1 MDEKTARSQR
11 PIQPDRQSF
20 SPRTH
25 PDRPPDSGNRFD
37 SRSERGDC
45 RYPERCNP
53 NRTRPPLDEDQQGL
67 ATRYLPLA
75 RSLAR
80 RMKHSFPDAVDEFQS
95 AAFLALVEAAQS
107 FDSSQGVG
115 FASFARHRIW
125 GALCDLRRE
134 IIRRFRPCGSKSELV
149 VMQLAMGFET
159 GGRLIGVEPDEP
171 VGSELETLETL
182 QDWIGQLPRLQA
194 QAFRYI
200 YLDGKTQQEAAAL
213 VGCSKSNLNRI
224 HSEGLRSLRQ
234 TYRFETAYARS
245 EPEDCA
251 SFSGSRERPRVILFR
266 EARAAAVDPRLE
278 ATDRDRSPE

>member
-25 PDRPPDSGNRFD
+25 PDRPPDSGNRID

-45 RYPERCNP
+45 RYSERCNP
-53 NRTRPPLDEDQQGL
+53 NRTRPPLDDDQQGL

-75 RSLAR
+75 HSLAR
-80 RMKHSFPDAVDEFQS
+80 RMKDSFPDAVDEFQS

-107 FDSSQGVG
+107 FDSSRRVG

-134 IIRRFRPCGSKSELV
+134 IIKRVQRGGGEAELV
-149 VMQLAMGFET
+149 LMKLATGYET

-171 VGSELETLETL
+171 VGSELEALETL
-182 QDWIGQLPRLQA
+182 QNWIGQLPRLQA
-194 QAFRYI
+194 QAFRHI
-200 YLDGKTQQEAAAL
+200 YLDGKTQKEAAAL
-213 VGCSKSNLNRI
+213 VGCSKSYLNRM
-224 HSEGLRSLRQ
+224 HSEGLRSLQQ
-234 TYRFETAYARS
+234 TCRFQTARAPS
-245 EPEDCA
+245 EPED
-251 SFSGSRERPRVILFR
+251 
-266 EARAAAVDPRLE
+266 
-278 ATDRDRSPE
+278 

>member
-1 MDEKTARSQR
+1 VDENTARSQR

-25 PDRPPDSGNRFD
+25 PDRPPDSGNRID

-53 NRTRPPLDEDQQGL
+53 NRPRPPLDDDQRGL
-67 ATRYLPLA
+67 ATQYLPLA

-80 RMKHSFPDAVDEFQS
+80 RMKDSFPDAGDEFQS

-107 FDSSQGVG
+107 FDSSRRVG

-134 IIRRFRPCGSKSELV
+134 IIRRVRPRGSESGRV

-171 VGSELETLETL
+171 VGSELEALDTFEN
-182 QDWIGQLPRLQA
+182 WIGQLPRLQA
-194 QAFRYI
+194 QAFRHI
-200 YLDGKTQQEAAAL
+200 YLDGKTQKEAAAL
-213 VGCSKSNLNRI
+213 VGCSKWWLNRV
-224 HSEGLRSLRQ
+224 HSEGLRKLQETCRFQ
-234 TYRFETAYARS
+234 TTHAPS
-245 EPEDCA
+245 EPED
-251 SFSGSRERPRVILFR
+251 
-266 EARAAAVDPRLE
+266 
-278 ATDRDRSPE
+278 